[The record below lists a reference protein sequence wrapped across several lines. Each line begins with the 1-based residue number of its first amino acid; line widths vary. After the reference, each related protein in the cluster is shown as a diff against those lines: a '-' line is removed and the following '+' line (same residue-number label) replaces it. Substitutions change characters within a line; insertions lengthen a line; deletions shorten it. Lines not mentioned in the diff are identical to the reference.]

1 MKQKNNTFS
10 EFGSTVLKVQMAF
23 KCHMRKKFKDHGIDL
38 SFEMLE
44 VLKCLWGKDGV
55 KQQDIADFVLKD
67 KASLTLL
74 IDNLTRRNLVKR
86 GEDPND
92 RRNKLV
98 RLTKEGTALQH
109 TIQPWVDEMYCLAG
123 TQVPEEMLK
132 DGIALF
138 EKIYSNLKATET
150 AALS

>member
-1 MKQKNNTFS
+1 MKQKKDTFA
-10 EFGSTVLKVQMAF
+10 EFGSTVLKVQIAF

-44 VLKCLWGKDGV
+44 VLKCLWEKEGV

-86 GEDPND
+86 VEDPKD

-98 RLTKEGTALQH
+98 VLTEEGNVLQH
-109 TIQPWVDEMYCLAG
+109 TIQPWVDEMYYLAG
-123 TQVPEEMLK
+123 TEVPEELLK

-138 EKIYSNLKATET
+138 EKIYGNLKATET
-150 AALS
+150 APLS